1 MRCTKKMWSL
11 GLVFFL
17 FLNLIIGDAVAQQ
30 TAGTANKAEEEIQE
44 RRMLDYLEKLR
55 VSFNNP
61 TNMFASEARIK
72 NLDSLLR
79 ITKDPTENLNLAFK
93 LGNAFLEAGRE
104 QDAVNL
110 FNRIAV
116 FVKDVPASR
125 KIAIPAL
132 GLAYMRLAE
141 RNNCVNYHS
150 AEACIAPI
158 QGKGI
163 HQDKAPAERAIEM
176 FELALK
182 ENPDDLDSRWLL
194 NIAYMVTG
202 GYPAKVPAAWVIPG
216 LDAKSKVPVNPFTDI
231 AGPLGLDVKNR
242 SGGMIVDDFNNDGN
256 LDIISSGWG
265 LDDTMHY
272 FKNNGDGSFT
282 DISTISR
289 ISKFKGGLNITQTDY
304 NNDGWIDIFI
314 FRGGWQGQ
322 MAELEQPN
330 SLIRNNGD
338 GTFTDVTIQAGIFS
352 EHPTQTGTWND
363 FNNDG
368 WVDLFIGNE
377 TMDPAKLHPCE
388 LYINNKNGTFTN
400 MAAAIGLKVAVY
412 AKGVTSGDYDN
423 DGWADIF
430 ISTLGGPKVLLHNE
444 GAKGQGM
451 YFKDASMEAG
461 LASFESRTFPTWFF
475 DFNNDG
481 LLDIFMCNYEFERAL
496 SYYTAKEAL
505 NPSAD
510 QAGKAQLFMN
520 NGNGTFSNVSS
531 TMDMKQTS
539 FSMGANFGDI
549 DNDGYLDFYLGTGN
563 PSYKSIIPNRLY
575 KNLGGK
581 DFTDVTN
588 AARVGHLQKG
598 HGVSFADIDNNGVQD
613 IIEDLGGAY
622 IGDAYQTVLF
632 YNPGQGNNN
641 WISLKLVGTRSNRQG
656 IGSKITVTVTENGKQ
671 RKIFREAN
679 SGGSFGSSPLRQS
692 IGIGAAT
699 VIDEIKIFWPASG
712 ATQVFK
718 KVKPNRFLKITEEKP
733 ETEVL
738 DIKPFKLRTSA
749 PPAAMPGMPAMQHKH

>member
-1 MRCTKKMWSL
+1 MNGTKKISRSF
-11 GLVFFL
+11 GLILFL
-17 FLNLIIGDAVAQQ
+17 FCSLTTAIAQQ
-30 TAGTANKAEEEIQE
+30 IAGAGNKAEEAAQE
-44 RRMLDYLEKLR
+44 KRMIDYLDKLR
-55 VSFNNP
+55 ASFSNP
-61 TNMFASEARIK
+61 TNMFASEARIA
-72 NLDSLLR
+72 NLDSLFR

-93 LGNAFLEAGRE
+93 LGNAMLEAGRE
-104 QDAVNL
+104 QDAVNM
-110 FNRIAV
+110 FNRIAL

-132 GLAYMRLAE
+132 GLAYIRLAE

-150 AEACIAPI
+150 AEACISPI

-163 HQDKAPAERAIEM
+163 HVDKAPAERAIEM

-202 GYPAKVPAAWVIPG
+202 GYPAKVPRQWLLAG
-216 LDAKSKVPVNPFTDI
+216 LDAPSKVPVKPFTDI

-282 DISTISR
+282 DISSVSR

-400 MAAAIGLKVAVY
+400 MAATIGMKIAVY

-430 ISTLGGPKVLLHNE
+430 ISTLGGPKILLHNE

-451 YFKDASMEAG
+451 FFKDVSIESG
-461 LASFESRTFPTWFF
+461 LGSFESRTFPTWFF

-496 SYYTAKEAL
+496 SYYTAKEAA

-510 QAGKAQLFMN
+510 LAGKAQLFMN

-531 TMDMKQTS
+531 KMDMNQTS

-622 IGDAYQTVLF
+622 IGDAYNTVLF

-641 WISLKLVGTRSNRQG
+641 WISLKLVGTKSNRQG
-656 IGSKITVTVTENGKQ
+656 IGSKITLTITENGKQ
-671 RKIFREAN
+671 RTICREAN

-699 VIDEIKIFWPASG
+699 VIDEIKIFWPASRT
-712 ATQVFK
+712 TQVFK
-718 KVKPNRFLKITEEKP
+718 QVKPNRFLKITEDRS
-733 ETEVL
+733 ETEVM
-738 DIKPFKLRTSA
+738 DIKPIKLRTSA
-749 PPAAMPGMPAMQHKH
+749 PAAMPGMPGMQHKH